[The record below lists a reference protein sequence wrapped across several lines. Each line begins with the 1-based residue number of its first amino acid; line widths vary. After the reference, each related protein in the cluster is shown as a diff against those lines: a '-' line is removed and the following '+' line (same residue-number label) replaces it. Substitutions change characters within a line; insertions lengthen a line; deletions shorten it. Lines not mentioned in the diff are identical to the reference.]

1 MVEHVRFPGPV
12 TRFYQWLAGY
22 FRAVINPTL
31 SMRARIISGAKGLA
45 AIGALGLALV
55 MRVCHHF
62 DPVYAKHFQSTQS
75 QNRPAQR
82 ADLVGWQTPRYF

>member
-1 MVEHVRFPGPV
+1 MVEHVRSPGPV
-12 TRFYQWLAGY
+12 TRCCRWLAGY

-31 SMRARIISGAKGLA
+31 TTRARIISGAKALA
-45 AIGALGLALV
+45 ALGALGLALSL
-55 MRVCHHF
+55 RVRRHF
-62 DPVYAKHFQSTQS
+62 DPVHAEYFPSTQS